1 MIVYG
6 CSWKLNWSNPLR
18 LLLNILD
25 FNEQLKVKP
34 LRLLFQSF
42 IFSKFWLIK
51 SNILKSSHLSQFL
64 IFSFLFIDQLP
75 SPLNHVFL
83 YHFFCSSHC
92 PLFFDI
98 YQLGSIKQI
107 LMQTK
112 VGSNLLMLSSEQF
125 LRRKKELFSFFG
137 ETMPKQKAGI

>member
-6 CSWKLNWSNPLR
+6 CSWKLNWSNPFR

-25 FNEQLKVKP
+25 FNEQLNVKP

-42 IFSKFWLIK
+42 ILIK
-51 SNILKSSHLSQFL
+51 SIILKSSHLSQFL

-75 SPLNHVFL
+75 YPLNHVFL

-137 ETMPKQKAGI
+137 ETMPKQKAGM